1 MKKILITALLTLAVA
16 AYAQAEGEPAAAPA
30 AAPEGAVQLDETF
43 QKANTWLSQQ
53 NLSLTG
59 GPSGRDDNAAFSQEA
74 ILFYGEGLA
83 GQQHTHPSQRE
94 MMAKRAAVV
103 SAQRSLAEYLQGFA
117 IVGDTLVKDGM
128 AQYDVIRSSV
138 AGYVK
143 GAQVVIQEY
152 SKDKDMAVAIIKL
165 GMHGPKGFAST
176 MYDKMLKDPKIK
188 KSLTELDGKP
198 APPYKHKPETLSE
211 KYDGLIIDAS
221 AQTFKPALINRI
233 FTPKGELLYDPSKIS
248 QKVLV
253 EQGCGEYTNSVDKA
267 KAALEKRGVTNPIV
281 VVADSAVGSSDLQ
294 VSDEDAV
301 KIFSANQKGNF
312 MSSAKV
318 AFVLK

>member
-1 MKKILITALLTLAVA
+1 MKKFAIAASLFIALSQF
-16 AYAQAEGEPAAAPA
+16 AYAEEPPA
-30 AAPEGAVQLDETF
+30 GAPEGAVQLDETF

-59 GPSGRDDNAAFSQEA
+59 GPNGRDDNAAFSQEV

-83 GQQHTHPSQRE
+83 GPNHTHPAQRE

-103 SAQRSLAEYLQGFA
+103 MAQRSLAEYLQGFA

-128 AQYDVIRSSV
+128 AQYDVVRSSV
-138 AGYVK
+138 AAFVK
-143 GAQVVIQEY
+143 GSQVVMQEY

-165 GMHGPKGFAST
+165 GLHGPKGFAST
-176 MYDKMLKDPKIK
+176 MYDKMLKNPEIK

-198 APPYKHKPETLSE
+198 APPYKHKTEAVSE

-221 AQTFKPALINRI
+221 AQTFRPALINRI

-281 VVADSAVGSSDLQ
+281 VTASGAIGSSDLQ

-301 KIFSANQKGNF
+301 NIFSANQKGHF

>member
-1 MKKILITALLTLAVA
+1 MKKIAIAASLFLALSLL
-16 AYAQAEGEPAAAPA
+16 AYAEEPPA
-30 AAPEGAVQLDETF
+30 GAPESSVQLDETF

-53 NLSLTG
+53 NLSVTG
-59 GPSGRDDNAAFSQEA
+59 GPSGRDDNAAFSQEV

-83 GQQHTHPSQRE
+83 GPNHTHPTQRE

-103 SAQRSLAEYLQGFA
+103 TAQRSLVEYLQGFA

-128 AQYDVIRSSV
+128 TQYDVVRSSV
-138 AGYVK
+138 AGFVK
-143 GAQVVIQEY
+143 GSQVVIQEY
-152 SKDKDMAVAIIKL
+152 SKDKDMAIAIIKL

-176 MYDKMLKDPKIK
+176 MYENMLKDPKIK
-188 KSLTELDGKP
+188 KTLTELDGKP
-198 APPYKHKPETLSE
+198 APAYKHKPEALPDN
-211 KYDGLIIDAS
+211 YDGLVIDAS
-221 AQTFKPALINRI
+221 SQNFRPALINRI
-233 FTPKGELLYDPSKIS
+233 FTSKGELLYDPSKIS
-248 QKVLV
+248 QKILV

-267 KAALEKRGVTNPIV
+267 KAALEKRGVKNPFV
-281 VVADSAVGSSDLQ
+281 VTAAGAVGSSDLQ

-312 MSSAKV
+312 MSGAKV

>member
-1 MKKILITALLTLAVA
+1 MKKLLVA
-16 AYAQAEGEPAAAPA
+16 AMIVLATATAYAEGEPAT
-30 AAPEGAVQLDETF
+30 PESTVQLDETF

-59 GPSGRDDNAAFSQEA
+59 GPSGRDDNAAFAQEA

-83 GQQHTHPSQRE
+83 GPNHTHPSQRE

-103 SAQRSLAEYLQGFA
+103 MAQRALAEYLQGFA

-128 AQYDVIRSSV
+128 AQYDVVRSSV
-138 AGYVK
+138 AGFVK

-165 GMHGPKGFAST
+165 GMHGPKGFASK
-176 MYDKMLKDPKIK
+176 MYEEMLKKPEIK
-188 KSLTELDGKP
+188 KTLTELDGKP
-198 APPYKHKPETLSE
+198 APAYKVKPEALSE

-221 AQTFKPALINRI
+221 GQNFRPALINRI

-253 EQGCGEYTNSVDKA
+253 EQGCGEYTNSIDKA

-281 VVADSAVGSSDLQ
+281 ITADGAVGSSDLQ
-294 VSDEDAV
+294 VSDDDAV
-301 KIFSANQKGNF
+301 RIFSANQKGNF

>member
-1 MKKILITALLTLAVA
+1 MKKLAIAASLLIGLSSAV
-16 AYAQAEGEPAAAPA
+16 YAEEPPA
-30 AAPEGAVQLDETF
+30 AAPEGSVQLDETF
-43 QKANTWLSQQ
+43 QKANTWLGKQ

-59 GPSGRDDNAAFSQEA
+59 GPGVRDDNAAFSQEA

-83 GQQHTHPSQRE
+83 GQQHTGSQRE
-94 MMAKRAAVV
+94 IMAKRAAVV
-103 SAQRSLAEYLQGFA
+103 TAQRALVEYLEGFA
-117 IVGDTLVKDGM
+117 LVGDTLVKDGM

-152 SKDKDMAVAIIKL
+152 SKEKDMAIAIIKL
-165 GMHGPKGFAST
+165 GMLGPRGFAST
-176 MYDKMLKDPKIK
+176 MYDKMMKDPEIK

-198 APPYKHKPETLSE
+198 APPYKHKPEALSE

-221 AQTFKPALINRI
+221 TQNFRPALINRI

-267 KAALEKRGVTNPIV
+267 KAALEKRGVNNALV
-281 VVADSAVGSSDLQ
+281 VSAAGAVGSSDLQ
-294 VSDEDAV
+294 VSDDDAV

>member
-1 MKKILITALLTLAVA
+1 MRKLLIAALLILGFATIAR
-16 AYAQAEGEPAAAPA
+16 AEGEAAPA

-43 QKANTWLSQQ
+43 QKANTWLAKE

-59 GPSGRDDNAAFSQEA
+59 GPSGRDDNSAYAQEA

-83 GQQHTHPSQRE
+83 GPNHKHPSQRE

-138 AGYVK
+138 AGFVK

-165 GMHGPKGFAST
+165 GLHGPKGFAST
-176 MYDKMLKDPKIK
+176 MYEKMLADPKLK
-188 KSLTELDGKP
+188 KTLTEVDGKP
-198 APPYKHKPETLSE
+198 APPYKHKPEALSE

-221 AQTFKPALINRI
+221 GQTFRPALINRI

-267 KAALEKRGVTNPIV
+267 KAALEKRGVSNPIIV
-281 VVADSAVGSSDLQ
+281 TAAGTIGASDLQ
-294 VSDEDAV
+294 VSDDDAV

>member
-1 MKKILITALLTLAVA
+1 MKKLAIAASLFIALSQL
-16 AYAQAEGEPAAAPA
+16 AYAEEPPA

-59 GPSGRDDNAAFSQEA
+59 GPSGRDDNAAFSQEV

-83 GQQHTHPSQRE
+83 GPNHTHPSQRE

-103 SAQRSLAEYLQGFA
+103 MAQRSLAEYLQGFA

-128 AQYDVIRSSV
+128 AQYDVVRSSV
-138 AGYVK
+138 AAFVK
-143 GAQVVIQEY
+143 GSQVVVQEY

-176 MYDKMLKDPKIK
+176 MYDKMLKDPQIK
-188 KSLTELDGKP
+188 KTLTEVDGKP
-198 APPYKHKPETLSE
+198 APPFKHKPEALSE
-211 KYDGLIIDAS
+211 KYDGLIIDATGQS
-221 AQTFKPALINRI
+221 FRPALINRI
-233 FTPKGELLYDPSKIS
+233 FTAKGELLYDPSKIS

-267 KAALEKRGVTNPIV
+267 KAALEKRGVTNAFIV
-281 VVADSAVGSSDLQ
+281 TAAGAVGSSDLQ

>member
-1 MKKILITALLTLAVA
+1 MKKLAIAASLLISLSGAV
-16 AYAQAEGEPAAAPA
+16 YAEEPPEAV
-30 AAPEGAVQLDETF
+30 PEGSVQLDETF
-43 QKANTWLSQQ
+43 QKANTWLNKQ

-59 GPSGRDDNAAFSQEA
+59 GPGGRDDNAAFSQEA

-83 GQQHTHPSQRE
+83 KPEHVGSQRE
-94 MMAKRAAVV
+94 LMAKRASVV
-103 SAQRSLAEYLQGFA
+103 TAQRALVEYLEGFA
-117 IVGDTLVKDGM
+117 LVGDTLVKDGM

-152 SKDKDMAVAIIKL
+152 SKDKDMAVSIIKL

-176 MYDKMLKDPKIK
+176 MYDKMMKDPQIK

-198 APPYKHKPETLSE
+198 APPFKAKAETLPD

-221 AQTFKPALINRI
+221 AQNFKPALINRI
-233 FTPKGELLYDPSKIS
+233 FTHKDELLYDPSKIS

-267 KAALEKRGVTNPIV
+267 RAALEKRGVNNAMV
-281 VVADSAVGSSDLQ
+281 VTAAGAVGSSDLQ
-294 VSDEDAV
+294 VSDDDAV

>member
-1 MKKILITALLTLAVA
+1 MKKLAIAASLLIGLSSTVLA
-16 AYAQAEGEPAAAPA
+16 EEPPA
-30 AAPEGAVQLDETF
+30 AAPEGSVQLDETF
-43 QKANTWLSQQ
+43 QKANTWLSKQ

-59 GPSGRDDNAAFSQEA
+59 GPGVRDDNAAFSQEA

-83 GQQHTHPSQRE
+83 GQQHIGSQRE
-94 MMAKRAAVV
+94 IMAKRAAVV
-103 SAQRSLAEYLQGFA
+103 TAQRALVEYLEGFA
-117 IVGDTLVKDGM
+117 LVGDTLVKDGM

-152 SKDKDMAVAIIKL
+152 SKEKDMAVAIIKL
-165 GMHGPKGFAST
+165 GMYGPKGFAST
-176 MYDKMLKDPKIK
+176 MYDKMLKDPEVK

-198 APPYKHKPETLSE
+198 APPYQHKPEAIPE

-221 AQTFKPALINRI
+221 AQSFRPALINRI

-267 KAALEKRGVTNPIV
+267 KAALEKRGVTSALV
-281 VVADSAVGSSDLQ
+281 VTAAGAVGSSDLQ
-294 VSDEDAV
+294 VSDDDAV

>member
-1 MKKILITALLTLAVA
+1 MRKLAIAAALLIALAGIV
-16 AYAQAEGEPAAAPA
+16 YAEEPPAAP
-30 AAPEGAVQLDETF
+30 PEGSVQLDETF

-59 GPSGRDDNAAFSQEA
+59 GPTGRDDNAAFSQEA

-83 GQQHTHPSQRE
+83 GPTHTHPSQRE

-103 SAQRSLAEYLQGFA
+103 VAQRALVEYLQGFA

-165 GMHGPKGFAST
+165 GMHGPKGFASK
-176 MYDKMLKDPKIK
+176 MYEEMLKKPEIK
-188 KSLTELDGKP
+188 KTLTELDGKP
-198 APPYKHKPETLSE
+198 APPFKSKPESLPE

-221 AQTFKPALINRI
+221 GQSFKPALINRI

-267 KAALEKRGVTNPIV
+267 KAALEKRGVTNPMV
-281 VVADSAVGSSDLQ
+281 VTAAGAVGSCDLQ
-294 VSDEDAV
+294 VSDDDAV